1 MYYRFLTFLV
11 FLIFCLFVFISCVAC
26 CFKHFNHFLGGL
38 HFIWWYF
45 MIFLRKVLSKIS
57 RISSSKNALRN
68 FLEFRIEVL
77 LMNVSNC
84 CVEFF
89 SVLFWCWIIG
99 ITIKTSHFYNYVHSS
114 LVRKRRKHITQ
125 QILSKI
131 RLNKK
136 FSWLVFS
143 PILSLYRKI
152 PVTKDIQIFDL
163 SSRKSSAVCIFAV
176 LCSVSVCCSN

>member
-1 MYYRFLTFLV
+1 M
-11 FLIFCLFVFISCVAC
+11 FISCVAC

-45 MIFLRKVLSKIS
+45 MTVLRKVLSKIS
-57 RISSSKNALRN
+57 RISGSKNALWN
-68 FLEFRIEVL
+68 FFEFRIQLL
-77 LMNVSNC
+77 LMIVSNY

-89 SVLFWCWIIG
+89 SVLFWCWILG
-99 ITIKTSHFYNYVHSS
+99 TTIKTSQFYSYVHLSI
-114 LVRKRRKHITQ
+114 VRKGRKHITQ

-131 RLNKK
+131 RLNKEI
-136 FSWLVFS
+136 SWLVFS

-152 PVTKDIQIFDL
+152 PVIKDIQIFDL
-163 SSRKSSAVCIFAV
+163 ILRKSSAVCIFAV